1 VNPGDDPGIGVLPL
15 SAPEGDSS
23 LLERAEQLAA
33 LDEHLASVEAA
44 SSGRLVVVA
53 GEAGAGK
60 TTLLRHFAAHAA
72 AGRRLLAGACDA
84 LHTPRPL
91 GPFLDLAETA
101 PGVRETIS
109 KGGMPH
115 EVASALLAEV
125 GRQPVLLVLEDLH
138 WADEATLDVLRLLA
152 RRVET
157 VPVLVLAT
165 YRDDELDRLHPL
177 RILLGELPGSVAR
190 LKVPPLSRTAVEE
203 LAVAAGADGEELYR
217 KTAGN
222 PFFVTEALAAGPG
235 SMPDTVRDAVLA
247 RTARLD
253 PSARSLLEAVAIAPQ
268 RAELWL
274 LEALEPEALGSLD
287 DCLASGIV
295 VAQHD
300 AVGFRHELARL
311 AVEESLSPSRARE
324 LHRAALH
331 VLAEPPQGPPDLAL
345 LAHHAEAAGDAE
357 GVLHY
362 ATGAGDLAAALGAHR
377 EAEAQYARAL
387 RYRDLMEP
395 ARRAELLQLH
405 SQESYLTD
413 NTEAAIASGLEA
425 VQVYEELGDTI
436 RQAAALSDLSR
447 IQQIN
452 GRSADANASVRTA
465 LALLEGLAPGP
476 ELARTYATMA
486 SRAMSNNDME
496 QTADAARRATELA
509 EAFGDT
515 ETLARVLATMG
526 TLEME
531 REDTV
536 AQGLEKIERSIR
548 MAKEARLDQ
557 VVGLAYNNLV
567 YEAFAR
573 HDLVLVERCVGE
585 CIDYCSERG
594 LDLWLHAAFGSR
606 AELELFRGDWDA
618 AVESAGFVVS
628 RPGSAILRMGPL
640 TVLGVVRAR
649 RGDPDP
655 WGPLDEALAIARA
668 AGELQMLV
676 AIAAARA
683 EAAWLEG
690 DDGRAIA
697 ETQAVVDRALETGAA
712 YALPEVAY
720 WRRQAGVAESLPV
733 ADPPRRIELD
743 GDPSRAAV
751 LWDELGYPYEAALA
765 RTATSD
771 DESIRSA
778 LTELHALGARAT
790 VARLTQRL
798 RQSGVRGLPRGPRAT
813 TAANPARL
821 TPREVEVV
829 GLVALGLRDSEIAE
843 RLFLSEKTVGHH
855 VSAVLR
861 KLGVPN
867 RGQAALEAARLGL
880 AAGPQDREQPGA
892 T

>member
-1 VNPGDDPGIGVLPL
+1 M
-15 SAPEGDSS
+15 
-23 LLERAEQLAA
+23 
-33 LDEHLASVEAA
+33 
-44 SSGRLVVVA
+44 
-53 GEAGAGK
+53 
-60 TTLLRHFAAHAA
+60 RHFATHAA

-91 GPFLDLAETA
+91 GPFLDLAGTA
-101 PGVRETIS
+101 AGVGDTIAR
-109 KGGMPH
+109 GGMPH
-115 EVASALLAEV
+115 EVASALLAEID
-125 GRQPVLLVLEDLH
+125 RQPVLLVLEDLH
-138 WADEATLDVLRLLA
+138 WADEATLDVVRLLA

-157 VPVLVLAT
+157 VPLLVLVT

-203 LAVAAGADGEELYR
+203 LAVAAGADGDELYR

-253 PSARSLLEAVAIAPQ
+253 PAARNLLEAVAIAPQ

-287 DCLASGIV
+287 GCLASGIV
-295 VAQHD
+295 VTRQD

-311 AVEESLSPSRARE
+311 AVEESISPSRARE

-331 VLAEPPQGPPDLAL
+331 ALAEPPQGSPDLAL
-345 LAHHAEAAGDAE
+345 LAHHAEAAGDAVA
-357 GVLHY
+357 VLRY
-362 ATGAGDLAAALGAHR
+362 ATEAGNLAAAVGAHR

-387 RYRDLMEP
+387 RYRGLMEP
-395 ARRAELLQLH
+395 ARRAELLELH

-413 NTEAAIASGLEA
+413 RTEVAIASGVEA
-425 VQVYEELGDTI
+425 VQTYEELGDTI
-436 RQAAALSDLSR
+436 RQAAALSSLSR
-447 IQQIN
+447 IQQID
-452 GRSADANASVRTA
+452 GRSDDANASVRTA
-465 LALLEGLAPGP
+465 LSLLEGLPPGR
-476 ELARTYATMA
+476 ELGRTYATMA
-486 SRAMSNNDME
+486 SRAMSNNDAE
-496 QTADAARRATELA
+496 QTFDAARRAAELA
-509 EAFGDT
+509 EEFDDV
-515 ETLARVLATMG
+515 ETLARVLATVG

-531 REDTV
+531 REDT
-536 AQGLEKIERSIR
+536 AATGLEKVERSIR
-548 MAKEARLDQ
+548 MAKDAGLDQ
-557 VVGLAYNNLV
+557 VVGLAYNNLI
-567 YEAFAR
+567 YEAFATR
-573 HDLVLVERCVGE
+573 NLTLVERCVGE

-594 LDLWLHAAFGSR
+594 LDLWLHTAFGSR
-606 AELELFRGDWDA
+606 AELELYRGDWDA
-618 AVESAGFVVS
+618 AVESAGLVVS

-655 WGPLDEALAIARA
+655 WGPLDEALAIGRPT
-668 AGELQMLV
+668 GELQMLV

-690 DDGRAIA
+690 DDERAIA
-697 ETQAVVDRALETGAA
+697 ETQSVVDRALETGAA

-720 WRRQAGVAESLPV
+720 WRRQAGVIESLPV
-733 ADPPRRIELD
+733 TDSPRRIELD
-743 GDPSRAAV
+743 GDPSRAAA

-765 RTATSD
+765 RAGTSD
-771 DESIRSA
+771 GDSIRGA
-778 LTELHALGARAT
+778 LSELHALGARAT
-790 VARLTQRL
+790 VSRLTQRL
-798 RQSGVRGLPRGPRAT
+798 RQSGMRRLPRGPRAA

-880 AAGPQDREQPGA
+880 TEGGQDRERPGA